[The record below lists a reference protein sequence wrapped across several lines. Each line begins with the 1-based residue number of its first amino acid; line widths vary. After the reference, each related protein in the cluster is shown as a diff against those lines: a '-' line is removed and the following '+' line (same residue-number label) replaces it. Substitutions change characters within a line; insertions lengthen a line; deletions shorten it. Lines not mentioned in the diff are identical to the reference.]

1 MTKFVF
7 NIDPVEQARPR
18 ATIIKV
24 YDNAKRRFKNSVRMY
39 DPKKVV
45 EYKALLK
52 MLAIQERKIKK
63 YQLIEKDKPIHVSI
77 VFYRP
82 IQRSL
87 SKVEKERRAK
97 GTIYPTVKPDLDNYI
112 KSTFDAL
119 NGVLWHDDNNIV
131 SIHAMKMYSD
141 KPRIEITISENIPK
155 WE

>member
-18 ATIIKV
+18 ATIVKV

-45 EYKALLK
+45 EFKALLK
-52 MLAIQERKIKK
+52 MLAIQEKRIKK
-63 YQLIEKDKPIHVSI
+63 YQLIENGKPLHVSVI
-77 VFYRP
+77 FYRP
-82 IQRSL
+82 IQKSF
-87 SKVEKERRAK
+87 SKVEKIRRILGK
-97 GTIYPTVKPDLDNYI
+97 VFPTVKPDLDNYI

-141 KPRIEITISENIPK
+141 KPRIEIVISEKIPIC
-155 WE
+155 E

>member
-7 NIDPVEQARPR
+7 NIDPVEQTRPR
-18 ATIIKV
+18 AKIVKA
-24 YDNAKRRFKNSVRMY
+24 YDRIKRRFKNSISLY

-45 EYKALLK
+45 EFKALLK

-63 YQLIEKDKPIHVSI
+63 YQLIEKGKPFHVSVI
-77 VFYRP
+77 FYRP
-82 IQRSL
+82 IQQSL
-87 SKVEKERRAK
+87 SKVEKTRRILGK
-97 GTIYPTVKPDLDNYI
+97 VFPTVKPDLDNYI

-131 SIHAMKMYSD
+131 SIHAMKMYSY
-141 KPRIEITISENIPK
+141 KPRIEIVISEKIPI